1 LIQSAAD
8 RVAAALNQTK
18 ANLANAKARE
28 NQARANFTN
37 AELSFN
43 RSKKLRDQQAISAAE
58 YDAAVAQFETAKG
71 ELEAAKQSVFAA
83 EYAVNSAQASLKEAN
98 DNLNRTRI
106 YAPTDGTISK
116 LNVELGE
123 RVVGTAQM
131 SGTELLRIA
140 NLSEMEVSVDVNE
153 NDIVRIQ
160 LNDTANV
167 EVDAYGD
174 RVFKG
179 IVTEIANSSKSAGD
193 IMNSADQVTNFS
205 VKIRILRS
213 SYADL
218 LDTAKAH
225 LSPFRPGMSATV
237 DVLTET
243 QTNVISVPIMA
254 VTTRAIED
262 TNRSKN
268 AGEAEID
275 EVVFVHQNGK
285 IRKVKLKTGIKDM
298 NHIRILEGIK
308 ANDEVVSAPYTAI
321 SKLLRDSMDVVVV
334 DAGSLYM
341 KTE

>member
-1 LIQSAAD
+1 
-8 RVAAALNQTK
+8 
-18 ANLANAKARE
+18 
-28 NQARANFTN
+28 
-37 AELSFN
+37 
-43 RSKKLRDQQAISAAE
+43 
-58 YDAAVAQFETAKG
+58 
-71 ELEAAKQSVFAA
+71 
-83 EYAVNSAQASLKEAN
+83 
-98 DNLNRTRI
+98 
-106 YAPTDGTISK
+106 
-116 LNVELGE
+116 
-123 RVVGTAQM
+123 
-131 SGTELLRIA
+131 
-140 NLSEMEVSVDVNE
+140 VNE

-285 IRKVKLKTGIKDM
+285 IRKVKVKTGIQDM

-308 ANDEVVSAPYTAI
+308 VNDEVVSAPYTAI